1 MSPTFWLIN
10 LPKSAWILPEE
21 SSPDELPDTSAVIA
35 FSSSDSFADGK
46 LFLDAVLVYFA
57 AASFIFLPNTIVLVR
72 VFSVRWFVLLRPL
85 HVHSPT
91 ANNPGREVLFAASVS
106 IPFTARWATGR

>member
-21 SSPDELPDTSAVIA
+21 SPPDELPDTSAVIA

-46 LFLDAVLVYFA
+46 LFLDAVLAYFA
-57 AASFIFLPNTIVLVR
+57 AASPTFLPNTTASVR
-72 VFSVRWFVLLRPL
+72 VFPARRPAPLRPL
-85 HVHSPT
+85 HAHSPT
-91 ANNPGREVLFAASVS
+91 ANNQIGRASC
-106 IPFTARWATGR
+106 RER